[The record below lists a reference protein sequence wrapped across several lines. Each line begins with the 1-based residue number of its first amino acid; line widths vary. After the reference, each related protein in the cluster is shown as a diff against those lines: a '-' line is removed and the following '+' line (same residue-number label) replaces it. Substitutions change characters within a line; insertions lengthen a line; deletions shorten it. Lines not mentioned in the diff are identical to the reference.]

1 MQTNQ
6 YEFRGNYAYK
16 NGKRLIGKWDL
27 LCEVESL
34 TSENYRLVWGH
45 SSWLTTHYD
54 HLTCAE
60 LVVELKQLVKRNNEL
75 TKN

>member
-16 NGKRLIGKWDL
+16 NGKRLIRKWDL

-34 TSENYRLVWGH
+34 ASENYRLVWGNNVPNY
-45 SSWLTTHYD
+45 HYD

-60 LVVELKQLVKRNNEL
+60 LVAELKYEISRHNEL

>member
-16 NGKRLIGKWDL
+16 NGKRLIRKWDL
-27 LCEVESL
+27 LCAVESVAG
-34 TSENYRLVWGH
+34 ENYRLVWGAQ
-45 SSWLTTHYD
+45 LPPYHYD
-54 HLTCAE
+54 HLTCTELVAE
-60 LVVELKQLVKRNNEL
+60 LKYEISRYNEL